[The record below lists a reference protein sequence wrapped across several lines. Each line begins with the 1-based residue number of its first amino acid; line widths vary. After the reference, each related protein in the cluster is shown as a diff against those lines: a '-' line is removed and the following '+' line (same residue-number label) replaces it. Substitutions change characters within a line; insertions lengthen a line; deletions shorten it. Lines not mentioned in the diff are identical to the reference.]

1 MRFPNY
7 GKLKTALF
15 LSCPPPEMKKRSDY
29 RILTPPGF
37 SSIPAP
43 CLDKNCKL
51 CYHWFVKG

>member
-37 SSIPAP
+37 SPIPAP

-51 CYHWFVKG
+51 CYH